1 MASIKSLKN
10 SNQSWILLKTS
21 WSLEMSWKKW
31 EYCTSLLLGNS
42 YTFKNVDKT
51 FHLKACFSFHSSNF
65 LFIII
70 SPTCSEEYTGE
81 TGIGKTKLK
90 MLCWSLSTTYQ
101 STWTYQAT
109 WLSKTQGRR
118 TFEIT
123 PLPFLYLLSKVPL
136 KSFLYFRCRALK
148 LTYVGESQKNFMKKY
163 KTKLNNL

>member
-1 MASIKSLKN
+1 MASIKSLKD

-81 TGIGKTKLK
+81 TGIGKTKLRCCVGAYRQHISQPEHIRQPDYQK
-90 MLCWSLSTTYQ
+90 PKVEEHLKSL
-101 STWTYQAT
+101 
-109 WLSKTQGRR
+109 
-118 TFEIT
+118 
-123 PLPFLYLLSKVPL
+123 LYL
-136 KSFLYFRCRALK
+136 SFTFFPRYL
-148 LTYVGESQKNFMKKY
+148 
-163 KTKLNNL
+163 